1 MKIPNVAT
9 TPAMVKVK
17 KLSSVSQGVFA
28 VCFALVLAACS
39 SGSGSNNDNNDG
51 PPPAAAPFQELI
63 DQGVTRY
70 MGVYSPSTTAQ
81 VGDSIEYTF
90 GVGEGPLCLYG
101 EPYTM
106 ATRNSGSDDL
116 LIFLQ
121 GGGACWF
128 PNSGGLCAASS
139 SAAGQLPIP
148 INGLLSPDP
157 SKSPLAGTSA
167 VYVPYCDGGLHASD
181 ADYDSNDDGNID
193 LYHRGLHNLTASLDV
208 AMGVFPAP
216 SRVILA
222 GVSGGAY
229 GALFALPLVSQAYPG
244 VPIDVLN
251 DSGIGITRP
260 DDPVFNQAVVEYWNI
275 EDFFPASVP
284 NVMPE
289 GSPTTLLNWQLKQDT
304 NIRMGMFS
312 YAQDSTIGTFFLG
325 LDPSVFEGL
334 LRSTVADVETANEQ
348 RVRSFIADGGSHTFL
363 GGDLSLSVE
372 GVTLYDWV
380 DAMINEPLE
389 NWESV
394 SGAPIRDE

>member
-1 MKIPNVAT
+1 
-9 TPAMVKVK
+9 
-17 KLSSVSQGVFA
+17 
-28 VCFALVLAACS
+28 
-39 SGSGSNNDNNDG
+39 
-51 PPPAAAPFQELI
+51 
-63 DQGVTRY
+63 
-70 MGVYSPSTTAQ
+70 
-81 VGDSIEYTF
+81 
-90 GVGEGPLCLYG
+90 
-101 EPYTM
+101 M

-128 PNSGGLCAASS
+128 PNSGGLCAATS

>member
-1 MKIPNVAT
+1 MKIPNIT
-9 TPAMVKVK
+9 TTSAVVILK
-17 KLSSVSQGVFA
+17 KLSSTFQGVLA
-28 VCFALVLAACS
+28 VGFALVLAACS
-39 SGSGSNNDNNDG
+39 SGSNNDNNDG

-70 MGVYSPSTTAQ
+70 VGVYSPSTTAQ

-128 PNSGGLCAASS
+128 PNSGGLCAATS

-260 DDPVFNQAVVEYWNI
+260 DDPVFNQARCGILEYRG
-275 EDFFPASVP
+275 FFPCQRAERYAGGLS
-284 NVMPE
+284 NN
-289 GSPTTLLNWQLKQDT
+289 LAQLAAEA
-304 NIRMGMFS
+304 G
-312 YAQDSTIGTFFLG
+312 Y
-325 LDPSVFEGL
+325 
-334 LRSTVADVETANEQ
+334 
-348 RVRSFIADGGSHTFL
+348 
-363 GGDLSLSVE
+363 
-372 GVTLYDWV
+372 
-380 DAMINEPLE
+380 
-389 NWESV
+389 
-394 SGAPIRDE
+394 

>member
-1 MKIPNVAT
+1 MKNYDVPVQT
-9 TPAMVKVK
+9 TIANVK
-17 KLSSVSQGVFA
+17 KAVSIFQGVFA
-28 VCFALVLAACS
+28 FGVAVLLGACS
-39 SGSGSNNDNNDG
+39 SGSNNDDNG
-51 PPPAAAPFQELI
+51 GLPPAAVPFQELI

-70 MGVYSPSTTAQ
+70 MGEYSPSTTAQ

-106 ATRNSGSDDL
+106 ATRDSGSDDL

>member
-1 MKIPNVAT
+1 M
-9 TPAMVKVK
+9 
-17 KLSSVSQGVFA
+17 
-28 VCFALVLAACS
+28 LV
-39 SGSGSNNDNNDG
+39 G
-51 PPPAAAPFQELI
+51 F
-63 DQGVTRY
+63 R
-70 MGVYSPSTTAQ
+70 
-81 VGDSIEYTF
+81 
-90 GVGEGPLCLYG
+90 
-101 EPYTM
+101 
-106 ATRNSGSDDL
+106 
-116 LIFLQ
+116 
-121 GGGACWF
+121 
-128 PNSGGLCAASS
+128 NSGGLCAASS
-139 SAAGQLPIP
+139 SAAEQLPIP
-148 INGLLSPDP
+148 SSGLLSADP

-181 ADYDSNDDGNID
+181 ADYDSNDDGDID
-193 LYHRGLHNLTASLDV
+193 LYHRGLHNLSASLDV

-216 SRVILA
+216 SRIILA
-222 GVSGGAY
+222 GVSGGGY

-244 VPIDVLN
+244 VPIEVLN

-260 DDPVFNQAVVEYWNI
+260 DDPEFNQAVVEYWNI
-275 EDFFPASVP
+275 EAFFPASVP
-284 NVMPE
+284 GAMPE
-289 GSPTTLLNWQLKQDT
+289 GSPTTLLNWQLKQDP
-304 NIRMGMFS
+304 NIRMGMLS

>member
-1 MKIPNVAT
+1 MKNYDVPVQT
-9 TPAMVKVK
+9 TIANVK
-17 KLSSVSQGVFA
+17 KAVSIFQGVFA
-28 VCFALVLAACS
+28 FGVAVLLGACS
-39 SGSGSNNDNNDG
+39 SGSNNDDNG
-51 PPPAAAPFQELI
+51 GLPPAAVPFQELI

-70 MGVYSPSTTAQ
+70 MGEYSPSTTAQ

-193 LYHRGLHNLTASLDV
+193 LYHRGLHNLSASLDV

-289 GSPTTLLNWQLKQDT
+289 GSPTTLLNWQLKQDA

-389 NWESV
+389 NWKSV
-394 SGAPIRDE
+394 SGAPTRPE